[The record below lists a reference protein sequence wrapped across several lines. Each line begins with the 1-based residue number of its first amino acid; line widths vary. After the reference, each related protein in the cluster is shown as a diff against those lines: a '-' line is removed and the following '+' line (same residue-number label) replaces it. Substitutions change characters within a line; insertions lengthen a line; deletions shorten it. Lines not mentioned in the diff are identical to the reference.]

1 MQINTCHRAG
11 DSIKKDVLTCMCTH
25 NAGVFKANFNSTRV
39 SSTIIANMKLIIVL
53 FGTLT
58 TAVLL
63 AEATVSYTVLNYWSV
78 ILAILLGSLPVQIPC
93 LWKM

>member
-1 MQINTCHRAG
+1 MQINTCHRVG

-25 NAGVFKANFNSTRV
+25 NAGVFKANYNSATA
-39 SSTIIANMKLIIVL
+39 SSTIIANMDLIIVL

-63 AEATVSYTVLNYWSV
+63 AEAIVSDIRSFQLLE
-78 ILAILLGSLPVQIPC
+78 IAILLGTLPVQLPC

>member
-11 DSIKKDVLTCMCTH
+11 DSIKRMYSHACVH
-25 NAGVFKANFNSTRV
+25 NAGVFKANFNSARV

-58 TAVLL
+58 SAVLL
-63 AEATVSYTVLNYWSV
+63 AEAIVSDT
-78 ILAILLGSLPVQIPC
+78 AF
-93 LWKM
+93 